1 MNTFARTFFS
11 PLAVVGLIAMAA
23 PSRVMAAEPVLSVE
37 VRLVWGTDA
46 TQSPHADF
54 KKMDPKLAETLR
66 RSFRWSE
73 YYEGKMQKVQAP
85 SQTSQ
90 KVTLADD
97 CYVELKNLG
106 KSKIEVKYF
115 SGAKQIGKTVNTL
128 PPQNWLTVGSVDKSN
143 SAKFVMMRLVPE
155 KAAKKEVKE
164 LKN

>member
-1 MNTFARTFFS
+1 MNVLIRTFFS
-11 PLAVVGLIAMAA
+11 PLAVVALLVLAV
-23 PSRVMAAEPVLSVE
+23 PSRVLAAEPILNVE
-37 VRLVWGTDA
+37 VRLVWGTDDA
-46 TQSPHADF
+46 KSPHADF

-66 RSFRWSE
+66 RSFRWTE

-85 SQTSQ
+85 SETSQ
-90 KVTLADD
+90 RVTLADD

-115 SGAKQIGKTVNTL
+115 TGTKQIGKTVNTL

-155 KAAKKEVKE
+155 KAAKKETKE
-164 LKN
+164 PKN